1 MEYSPGRELRN
12 RVRQSPSSSPAATS
26 QRIRSP
32 HSSPSQPGSSL
43 LNGAFKLKTTT
54 TNRLDVETAG
64 HTNPTVINVEN
75 GGFGNHSLGSSA
87 QNLQENQSSFHS
99 NNIFIDSLTMDN
111 IAKTGTIQTSSLDIN
126 SNMSLFSTVSVAS
139 SYVGTSV
146 SGLSGRRSRKQSS
159 PKRARTASNSP
170 VQTKSVQPPLWDE
183 KLESTP
189 KNARKRPRKICY
201 VALDDSPASSL
212 IDLTNDCSSSEK
224 STPVGYSPLG
234 CSPKS
239 SIKKGRAGNQMNK
252 ASPSRATKSSISDG
266 TQPSKFLSPK
276 AIKLTDKSSSPRA
289 VWKPLN
295 VEVFKDCNRIV
306 TCSPKAERSSPRR
319 GRQIDNIRSRPSPLR
334 NSPRT
339 IGKNSPKMSMSQAV
353 SNNKR
358 KRRQMENLESPNPK
372 RSRIISPAS
381 VESELVNSPRRNLVR
396 AAKESPKSYKDYS
409 PKNLKSDHE
418 LSPKKSPQHLK
429 SNADEAE
436 RKISPVCRKL
446 NNESPGKK
454 IMNISPNSSPSKKSP
469 NSSPSKNS
477 PSSSAAKNSPTSS
490 PSKTSPNSCPSKRS
504 PNSFIDTFVNFV
516 VQCKTVVKK
525 TSTEVSDN
533 ENVKTS
539 PKVKTIEKVDGEAE
553 SHSSP
558 QNTQVGN
565 SDSEAITK
573 GTNTLIKGPTSPNLD
588 LNQLTEI
595 CSTKNNSPLKPQAGS
610 PVKVKVEP
618 ATPSSETNDPS
629 SSNFSFDEQLLHPD
643 SAKLQEDKAN
653 RRIVRPRKP
662 VGRQRKSS
670 GGNRGRPSSG
680 KRKKV
685 MLSPCKFQINQEV
698 LARWYDGLFYL
709 GTVFKVDERGRK
721 CYVRFEDDSEYWIL
735 FKDLQKGANEGDVS
749 CCLCQTDVSDKPNE
763 IVLCDNCGLG
773 YHQECHNPNISADVL
788 QPDVEWCCRL
798 CVFAAAVKKGGALKN
813 GPDAKALQKMKQTF
827 PYDIHKLTWDA
838 QHKTN
843 VEQCYCYCGGPG
855 SWFLKMLQCCRCR
868 QWFHEACIQ
877 CLEYPL
883 MNGDRFYLF
892 VCSHC
897 NTGPEYIK
905 RLDLK
910 WVDVV
915 HLTLYNLTIEGRWNK
930 FFDVD
935 TIVEFITSNLENLQ
949 VNSLSADKDSLREKV
964 VNSLNGYKSRFT
976 NQKENRKKPMGKPCF
991 GLRVRIPPPAPMVML
1006 PHTGQ
1011 VNHEVMMSYKE
1022 KGKNFKCFMPSQCT
1036 SPVCLPWQSKQK
1048 GLEIDVS
1055 IAFKSD
1061 KVRRN
1066 LLQSASGNQEYKG
1079 YDSENSV
1086 PTDIVANQ
1094 HALEALIPPPKN
1106 FDGFNHPFKHFFEQE
1121 EELAHHKR
1129 KNEIINYLFMEY
1141 ESDLVSQSSVES
1153 AVSSVKDDPTKAI
1166 PTPPPSI
1173 TSGNSKVEIK
1183 NIIKSRGRKRKAVDT
1198 PTEPMRQSKRK
1209 RVTTSYFNVL
1219 DVQTIESV
1227 KSEPVNMAQIR
1238 NNMCQYFGAADRLK
1252 KGEKYNVFGKH
1263 VTNDGKT
1270 KYLIQWEGLQTK

>member
-43 LNGAFKLKTTT
+43 LN
-54 TNRLDVETAG
+54 
-64 HTNPTVINVEN
+64 
-75 GGFGNHSLGSSA
+75 
-87 QNLQENQSSFHS
+87 
-99 NNIFIDSLTMDN
+99 
-111 IAKTGTIQTSSLDIN
+111 
-126 SNMSLFSTVSVAS
+126 
-139 SYVGTSV
+139 V